1 MYIDQED
8 VEGYILLRKEDEE
21 VKKISQELL
30 KLEEY
35 IGIIEELA
43 KKNVKRLNSIKDE
56 VDKLP
61 SVSLLEAYKEALKV
75 MGEGIKENQELLQD
89 QSDLLAKSQAKQADR
104 KQLIKRLY
112 KERDKLK
119 RDWVYRTFL
128 DKAANEI
135 MQIRDDLARYRKS
148 DESSAH
154 FGKVYR
160 VLDKKL
166 IKILNAWD
174 ISSIQERPKRFDPQI
189 QEATGTKRV
198 NTEAEDGMVLEVLS
212 PGYQRNGKIIQN
224 QRVIV
229 GQFKEEAIS

>member
-8 VEGYILLRKEDEE
+8 VEGYLLLRKEDEE